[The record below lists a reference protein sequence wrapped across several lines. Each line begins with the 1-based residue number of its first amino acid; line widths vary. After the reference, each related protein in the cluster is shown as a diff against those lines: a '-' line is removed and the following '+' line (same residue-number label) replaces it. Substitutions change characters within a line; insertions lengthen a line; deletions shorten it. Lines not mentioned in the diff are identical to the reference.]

1 MKKIV
6 LSLLC
11 LSVVFFM
18 ATGLFGCN
26 KQEENIQGSFGLE
39 YSINPDGKSCTVTG
53 MGDCTDS
60 NIIIPDK
67 SPEGYLVTAIGE
79 GSFALCYD
87 IMSIAI
93 PKGLTEIGEAAFA
106 YCNFSDIYITDLTA
120 WCRISGIANLMGEMW
135 GDKNLYLN
143 EELITDLIIPDD
155 IKIIG
160 EYTFDGCGSLKSVK
174 IHDDVARIDDCAF
187 RHCVGITEIDIPD
200 GVAEIG
206 EYAFYGCYNI
216 ESVTIPETVKRIGR
230 SAFEECGG
238 LKNIYISDL
247 ETWLKISGLGN
258 LMFNKSFNKR
268 LYLNGE
274 EIFEIELPNGTET
287 ISDYAF
293 YGCSRLTKVT
303 IPDSILNVGIAAFEG
318 CTNLE
323 YNVFDEGIYLGNN
336 DNPYT
341 VLIRANDFSTV
352 SYKVN
357 EDTKIIYERAFAG
370 CNGFTDIIISGG
382 VRSIGYCAFEGCSGL
397 TSVTIPDSVI
407 NMGEGV
413 FSNCSGLTSV
423 TVGRGVR
430 SIGYCVFEGCSG
442 LTSVTIPNTVT
453 SVEGY
458 AFLRCRSLTEI
469 RYEGTVEE
477 WRSITDEDFWFHA
490 GDLTVYCKDGSL
502 TKEEA

>member
-39 YSINPDGKSCTVTG
+39 YSINPDGKTCTVTG

-60 NIIIPDK
+60 DIIIPDK

-79 GSFALCYD
+79 VAFAQCYD

-106 YCNFSDIYITDLTA
+106 YCGPENIYITDLAA
-120 WCRISGIANLMGEMW
+120 WCKISGIANLMGW
-135 GDKNLYLN
+135 GSTNKKLYLN
-143 EELITDLIIPDD
+143 KELITDLIIPDTVTT
-155 IKIIG
+155 IG
-160 EYTFDGCGSLKSVK
+160 EFAFGFCSSLKSVK
-174 IHDDVARIDDCAF
+174 IHVGVTSIGVQAF
-187 RHCVGITEIDIPD
+187 YQCVGLTEIDIPN

-216 ESVTIPETVKRIGR
+216 ESVTIPESVKRIGR
-230 SAFEECGG
+230 RAFEECGG
-238 LKNIYISDL
+238 LKNIHISDL

-258 LMFNKSFNKR
+258 LMLNTSFNKR

-287 ISDYAF
+287 ISNYAF

-318 CTNLE
+318 CANLE

-397 TSVTIPDSVI
+397 TSVTIPNS
-407 NMGEGV
+407 
-413 FSNCSGLTSV
+413 
-423 TVGRGVR
+423 
-430 SIGYCVFEGCSG
+430 
-442 LTSVTIPNTVT
+442 VT

-490 GDLTVYCKDGSL
+490 GDLTVYCKDGNL